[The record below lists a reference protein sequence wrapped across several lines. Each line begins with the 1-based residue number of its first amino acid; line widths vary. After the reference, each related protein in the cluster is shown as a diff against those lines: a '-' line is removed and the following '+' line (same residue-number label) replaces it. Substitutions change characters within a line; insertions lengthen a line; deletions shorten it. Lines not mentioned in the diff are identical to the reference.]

1 MTGDWHALKI
11 RERRDLE
18 FQSAENTAIVDTVGR
33 LARQKNKDDGS
44 DEKPRGP
51 ASWDTV
57 RESKIKRAR
66 ALVKDPNYPSKT
78 TLDAVADLLARN
90 LGAKSRSR

>member
-1 MTGDWHALKI
+1 MTGDWQSLKI

-18 FQSAENTAIVDTVGR
+18 FQSAENTAIVDSVGR
-33 LARQKNKDDGS
+33 LARQNKDEAS

-66 ALVKDPNYPSKT
+66 ALVKDPNYPSKA